1 MNKTGNPLFSARP
14 IVSKF
19 LVLAITLALIAALG
33 VAQAQA
39 ISTTV
44 IENVRIP
51 IDLFVYVPCAAGGT
65 GEFVLLSGPLHILFT
80 TTIDDQGGYHS
91 KFHNQ
96 PQGISG
102 TGFTTGDKYQAT
114 GVTQGTFNGK
124 IGYENTYVNNFRIIG
139 QGAGNNFLV
148 HETFHITVNPSGQ
161 VTAFVDHFS
170 IECRVVPSYPG

>member
-14 IVSKF
+14 ILSKF

-51 IDLFVYVPCAAGGT
+51 IDLFVYVPCAAGGA

-124 IGYENTYVNNFRIIG
+124 IGYENTYVNNFKIIG

-148 HETFHITVNPSGQ
+148 HETFHITVNPNGQ